1 MAMEVTTKVE
11 EGYQAVVLFVLAKNG
26 NGVPITP
33 GQKEAVEGAAKSA
46 LELVGAEVQAGSS
59 AMMFAP
65 VDLGKYAILKM
76 TVETHDDPNASGM
89 IEVEDEPT
97 EEPTVTYKNAAIG
110 LEEAYEDEPTPE
122 VEEPE
127 PDGTEEPTETEAE

>member
-11 EGYQAVVLFVLAKNG
+11 EGYQAVVLFVLAKND

-33 GQKEAVEGAAKSA
+33 GQKETVEGAAKSA

-59 AMMFAP
+59 AMMFKP
-65 VDLGKYAILKM
+65 VDAGKYAILKM

-89 IEVEDEPT
+89 IEVEDDTPIVEVV
-97 EEPTVTYKNAAIG
+97 ED
-110 LEEAYEDEPTPE
+110 DEPTPE

-127 PDGTEEPTETEAE
+127 PDADETEEPTETEAE

>member
-11 EGYQAVVLFVLAKNG
+11 EGYQAVVLFVLAKND
-26 NGVPITP
+26 NGVPITA
-33 GQKEAVEGAAKSA
+33 GQKEAIEGAAKSA

-59 AMMFAP
+59 AMMFKP
-65 VDLGKYAILKM
+65 VDAGKFAILKM

-89 IEVEDEPT
+89 IDVNDDTPIVEV
-97 EEPTVTYKNAAIG
+97 V
-110 LEEAYEDEPTPE
+110 EDEPTPE

-127 PDGTEEPTETEAE
+127 PDDETENPTETDAE

>member
-33 GQKEAVEGAAKSA
+33 GQKETVEGAAKSA

-59 AMMFAP
+59 AMMFRP
-65 VDLGKYAILKM
+65 VDAGKFAILKM

-89 IEVEDEPT
+89 IEVVED
-97 EEPTVTYKNAAIG
+97 
-110 LEEAYEDEPTPE
+110 DEPTPE

-127 PDGTEEPTETEAE
+127 PDETEEPTETEVEE

>member
-11 EGYQAVVLFVLAKNG
+11 EGYQAVVLFVLAKND
-26 NGVPITP
+26 NGVPITA
-33 GQKEAVEGAAKSA
+33 GQKEAIEGAAKSA

-59 AMMFAP
+59 AMMFKP
-65 VDLGKYAILKM
+65 VDAGKFAILKM

-89 IEVEDEPT
+89 IDVENDTPIVE
-97 EEPTVTYKNAAIG
+97 TV
-110 LEEAYEDEPTPE
+110 EDEPTPE

-127 PDGTEEPTETEAE
+127 PDEEPTDVDEDEAEATEGE

>member
-11 EGYQAVVLFVLAKNG
+11 EGYQAVVLFVLAKND

-59 AMMFAP
+59 AMMFKP
-65 VDLGKYAILKM
+65 VDAGKYAILKM

-89 IEVEDEPT
+89 VEVDDDTPIVEVVDDEPS
-97 EEPTVTYKNAAIG
+97 
-110 LEEAYEDEPTPE
+110 PE

-127 PDGTEEPTETEAE
+127 PDAEPTDETEEPTETEAEE

>member
-26 NGVPITP
+26 NGVPITA

-59 AMMFAP
+59 AMMFKP
-65 VDLGKYAILKM
+65 VDAGKYAILKM
-76 TVETHDDPNASGM
+76 TVETHDDPNASSM
-89 IEVEDEPT
+89 IEVEDDTPIVE
-97 EEPTVTYKNAAIG
+97 VV
-110 LEEAYEDEPTPE
+110 EDEPTPE

-127 PDGTEEPTETEAE
+127 PELDETEEPTETETEE

>member
-11 EGYQAVVLFVLAKNG
+11 EGYQAVVLFVLAKND
-26 NGVPITP
+26 NGVPITA

-59 AMMFAP
+59 AMMFKP
-65 VDLGKYAILKM
+65 VDAGKYAILKM

-89 IEVEDEPT
+89 IEVEDDTPIVEI
-97 EEPTVTYKNAAIG
+97 V
-110 LEEAYEDEPTPE
+110 EDEPTPE

-127 PDGTEEPTETEAE
+127 PDEEPGEETEEPTETDENE